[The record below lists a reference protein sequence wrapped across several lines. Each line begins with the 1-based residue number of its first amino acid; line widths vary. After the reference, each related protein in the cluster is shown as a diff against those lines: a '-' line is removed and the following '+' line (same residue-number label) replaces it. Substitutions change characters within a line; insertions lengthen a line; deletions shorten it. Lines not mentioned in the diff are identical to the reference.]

1 MLGPQIVD
9 KYGLDR
15 GLKYAHESNRC
26 WARPFNG
33 IISKVVVEGIPVW
46 TP

>member
-1 MLGPQIVD
+1 MLGLQIVD

-15 GLKYAHESNRC
+15 GLDAHESNRC

-33 IISKVVVEGIPVW
+33 IISKAVVEGILV
-46 TP
+46 